1 MRLNLL
7 SKLTLARNLLATD
20 KITASCKTNISPK
33 ASYETVA
40 NKQDSERNWK
50 NSQANT
56 FSKTTTAIRFNFL
69 KKVYPL
75 LPSLF
80 EI

>member
-40 NKQDSERNWK
+40 NKQDERNWK
-50 NSQANT
+50 NSQTNT

>member
-1 MRLNLL
+1 MRLNFL

-40 NKQDSERNWK
+40 NKQDERNWK

>member
-1 MRLNLL
+1 MRLNFL

-40 NKQDSERNWK
+40 NKQDERNWK
-50 NSQANT
+50 T
-56 FSKTTTAIRFNFL
+56 LRLTRFQRPQLQSVLSF
-69 KKVYPL
+69 
-75 LPSLF
+75 
-80 EI
+80 

>member
-1 MRLNLL
+1 MRLNFL

-40 NKQDSERNWK
+40 NKQDERNLK
-50 NSQANT
+50 NSQVNT
-56 FSKTTTAIRFNFL
+56 FSKTTSCNPF
-69 KKVYPL
+69 
-75 LPSLF
+75 
-80 EI
+80 